1 MTVSPVVLYS
11 HHTIRTLIWHHVHC
25 SDCLALLPYCTGVTI
40 GIEPPINRVV
50 IEGVNSTVEY
60 CVVITVP
67 DMTDPIERSDFSV
80 CVSTE
85 DGTAM
90 GKNNICMLIH
100 VCFY

>member
-1 MTVSPVVLYS
+1 M
-11 HHTIRTLIWHHVHC
+11 
-25 SDCLALLPYCTGVTI
+25 
-40 GIEPPINRVV
+40 
-50 IEGVNSTVEY
+50 EY

-100 VCFY
+100 VCFYWHHIVRMYDIIYMYTVW